1 MLTNARSIV
10 RNLRRPAPAPAP
22 SGGRETRAGVPVST
36 RRFAAALFFALSC
49 SPALSAAQPA
59 TRVAVLDIE
68 LMKAEYLPDAGRITS
83 EERRRLDIVAELI
96 RERLRAEGFD
106 AVPADATR
114 SAIVAA
120 DPGQYLHRC
129 NGCERAIARALE
141 ADWVAVGWIQMVS
154 YLIINLNVVV
164 LNVESGVPVG
174 HAFVDL
180 RGNTERSWRRATTYL
195 LDNILMERLLGGA

>member
-1 MLTNARSIV
+1 MLTKACSIV
-10 RNLRRPAPAPAP
+10 RKPRPLAPAA
-22 SGGRETRAGVPVST
+22 SGGEVPRKRVPGLT
-36 RRFAAALFFALSC
+36 GLIAVALSLAVSC
-49 SPALSAAQPA
+49 SPAFSAEQAA

-68 LMKAEYLPDAGRITS
+68 LMKADYLPDAGRITP

-106 AVPADATR
+106 AVSAGATR

-120 DPGQYLHRC
+120 DPGQYLHQC
-129 NGCERAIARALE
+129 NGCERAIARALA
-141 ADWVAVGWIQMVS
+141 ADWVAVGWIQIVS
-154 YLIINLNVVV
+154 YLIVNLNVVV
-164 LNVESGVPVG
+164 LDVESGVPVG

-195 LDNILMERLLGGA
+195 LDNILIERLLDGE

>member
-1 MLTNARSIV
+1 MLTNARLIV
-10 RNLRRPAPAPAP
+10 REPRAPAAMA
-22 SGGRETRAGVPVST
+22 SGRRVLRARVPGLTRLLAVVLS
-36 RRFAAALFFALSC
+36 FAVSC
-49 SPALSAAQPA
+49 SPALSAEQAA

-68 LMKAEYLPDAGRITS
+68 LMKADYLPDAGRITP

-120 DPGQYLHRC
+120 DPGQYLHQC

-141 ADWVAVGWIQMVS
+141 ADWVAVGWIQVVS
-154 YLIINLNVVV
+154 YLIVNLNVVV
-164 LNVESGVPVG
+164 LDVESGVPVG

-195 LDNILMERLLGGA
+195 LDNILIERLLDGA

>member
-1 MLTNARSIV
+1 MLTNARMIV
-10 RNLRRPAPAPAP
+10 REPGTPAADRVLRARG
-22 SGGRETRAGVPVST
+22 SGSSRLVV
-36 RRFAAALFFALSC
+36 AALLFALSC
-49 SPALSAAQPA
+49 VPALSAAQPA

-68 LMKAEYLPDAGRITS
+68 LMKAEYLPDAERITP
-83 EERRRLDIVAELI
+83 EDRRRLDLVAELI
-96 RERLRAEGFD
+96 RDRLRLEGFD
-106 AVPADATR
+106 AVSADATR

-164 LNVESGVPVG
+164 LDVESGVPIG

-180 RGNTERSWRRATTYL
+180 RGNTERSWRRATIYM
-195 LDNILMERLLGGA
+195 LDNILIERLLGGA

>member
-1 MLTNARSIV
+1 MLNNARPIV
-10 RNLRRPAPAPAP
+10 RVPAAPVP
-22 SGGRETRAGVPVST
+22 MPPGGRAARAGIQGSIRLVVVVV
-36 RRFAAALFFALSC
+36 LLFALSC
-49 SPALSAAQPA
+49 SPNLSSAQPS

-68 LMKAEYLPDAGRITS
+68 LLQADYLPDAKRITP

-96 RERLRAEGFD
+96 RDRLRTEGFD
-106 AVPADATR
+106 AVSADATR

-120 DPGQYLHRC
+120 DPGQYLHQC

-164 LNVESGVPVG
+164 LDVESGIPVG
-174 HAFVDL
+174 YAFVDL

-195 LDNILMERLLGGA
+195 LDNILVERLLGGA

>member
-10 RNLRRPAPAPAP
+10 REPRPPAPMA
-22 SGGRETRAGVPVST
+22 SGRRVLRARVPGLTRLLVVALS
-36 RRFAAALFFALSC
+36 FAVSC
-49 SPALSAAQPA
+49 SPALSAEQAA

-68 LMKAEYLPDAGRITS
+68 LMKADYLPDAGRITP
-83 EERRRLDIVAELI
+83 EERQRLDIVAELI
-96 RERLRAEGFD
+96 REELRAEGFD
-106 AVPADATR
+106 AVSADATR

-120 DPGQYLHRC
+120 DPGQYLHQC

-141 ADWVAVGWIQMVS
+141 ADWVAVGWIQVVS
-154 YLIINLNVVV
+154 YLIVNLNVVV
-164 LNVESGVPVG
+164 LDVESGVPVG